1 MSNIIYAAIH
11 IITESSDHYNLLVVM
26 NDITNVK
33 SITNELEASVSES
46 PEYWSSYYVT
56 TDSGY
61 FEEDIR
67 NIIQN
72 LIDSYIYPSC
82 L

>member
-1 MSNIIYAAIH
+1 MPQPIYAAIH
-11 IITESSDHYNLLVVM
+11 IISESTDHYNLLVVID
-26 NDITNVK
+26 DITNVK
-33 SITNELEASVSES
+33 SIMNELEANVSES